1 MCGIAGYWSEREY
14 APDVLERMTRVIAHR
29 GPDAEGF
36 HVAGRIRLGH
46 RRLSI
51 IDLAGSAQPL
61 FNEDGAVVVVFNGE
75 IYNFQ
80 ELRRELAAAGH
91 TLHTDGD
98 TEVLVHAWEAWGE
111 GMLDRITGMFAF
123 ALWDERRQTLFLA
136 RDHLGVKPLYYYWD
150 GSVLAFGSE
159 LKSLLEHPAVR
170 RELDLSAIALYLEC
184 QYIPAPRSV
193 YRHVKKLE
201 AGHSLLLAG
210 GKLAH
215 RRYWV
220 PDYSHKLTLGEAEAI
235 ALVERELR
243 RSVESMLV
251 ADVPLGAF
259 VSGGIDSSLV
269 AALMTDVSGK
279 PVETFNLSFA
289 GDVLESEREE
299 AELAARH
306 IGSRHHSL
314 VIEPASVLDAFGA
327 WVDVFDEPFGDQA
340 ALPTLLL
347 ARLTRRHVTV
357 VLTGEGA
364 DEIFAGYGNYAKRVR
379 EERLVSLLAARGSP
393 LPAVARR
400 LPPALAKD
408 RIVKAVGRPLAQ
420 RYVTIP
426 SIFDESLRSRMFA
439 APFERAATER
449 MREYAERHYRECN
462 SAEYMD
468 RIMYVDARLWL
479 PDDLLTKVDRATMAS
494 SLEARV
500 PYLDHKFFALCARLD
515 PRLKQRG
522 DTRKYVLKKIA
533 ERYLPARIVHRG
545 KQGFV
550 MPLSEWLAGGLKPLV
565 DECLSRTGLAKRG
578 LFAPGALERLLA
590 QHRSGRKNHSTRLWA
605 LVVLEQ
611 WFRRYEPGFA
621 L

>member
-14 APDVLERMTRVIAHR
+14 APDVLERMTKVIAHR

-80 ELRRELAAAGH
+80 GLRRELAAAGH
-91 TLHTDGD
+91 SLHTDGD
-98 TEVLVHAWEAWGE
+98 TEVLVHAWEEWGE
-111 GMLDRITGMFAF
+111 GMLDRIAGMFAF
-123 ALWDERRQTLFLA
+123 ALWDERKQTLFLA

-150 GSVLAFGSE
+150 GSVFAFGSE

-201 AGHSLLLAG
+201 AGHSLVLAG
-210 GKLAH
+210 GELAH

-220 PDYSHKLTLGEAEAI
+220 PDYSHKLVLGEAEAV

-299 AELAARH
+299 AEIAAKH

-314 VIEPASVLDAFGA
+314 VIEPATVLDAFGA

-379 EERLVSLLAARGSP
+379 EERLVSLLARRGSP
-393 LPAVARR
+393 LPALARAAATRAWRGARR
-400 LPPALAKD
+400 AAPPERAS
-408 RIVKAVGRPLAQ
+408 RNC
-420 RYVTIP
+420 
-426 SIFDESLRSRMFA
+426 RSRRRSR
-439 APFERAATER
+439 P
-449 MREYAERHYRECN
+449 
-462 SAEYMD
+462 
-468 RIMYVDARLWL
+468 
-479 PDDLLTKVDRATMAS
+479 P
-494 SLEARV
+494 
-500 PYLDHKFFALCARLD
+500 
-515 PRLKQRG
+515 PRR
-522 DTRKYVLKKIA
+522 
-533 ERYLPARIVHRG
+533 
-545 KQGFV
+545 
-550 MPLSEWLAGGLKPLV
+550 
-565 DECLSRTGLAKRG
+565 
-578 LFAPGALERLLA
+578 
-590 QHRSGRKNHSTRLWA
+590 
-605 LVVLEQ
+605 
-611 WFRRYEPGFA
+611 
-621 L
+621 